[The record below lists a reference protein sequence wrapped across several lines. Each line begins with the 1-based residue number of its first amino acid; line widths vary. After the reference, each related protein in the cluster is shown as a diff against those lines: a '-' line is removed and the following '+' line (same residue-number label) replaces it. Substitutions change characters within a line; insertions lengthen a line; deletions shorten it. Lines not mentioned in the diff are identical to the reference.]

1 MVRDDLTNFGGR
13 NIWPGWSGVTDVH
26 VYAQMTETRPNVE
39 SAHLQISW
47 SWRVT
52 PSVIYRDKH
61 FHHEIFRDE
70 EFFSFDKKKPFAVRK
85 SAKQSTKRRTK
96 KKKGRKKKT
105 ASTYRTYK
113 GTNYTHTLYNILYTI
128 LPVTRIQDNQV
139 LLVDEYVFLILLIFI
154 TISSS
159 SSSPHL
165 FNISISSYFL
175 NWRSN

>member
-70 EFFSFDKKKPFAVRK
+70 EFFSFDKKTFCGQKIRETVH
-85 SAKQSTKRRTK
+85 K
-96 KKKGRKKKT
+96 KKNKKEKRKKKE
-105 ASTYRTYK
+105 
-113 GTNYTHTLYNILYTI
+113 NC
-128 LPVTRIQDNQV
+128 
-139 LLVDEYVFLILLIFI
+139 
-154 TISSS
+154 
-159 SSSPHL
+159 
-165 FNISISSYFL
+165 L
-175 NWRSN
+175 NL